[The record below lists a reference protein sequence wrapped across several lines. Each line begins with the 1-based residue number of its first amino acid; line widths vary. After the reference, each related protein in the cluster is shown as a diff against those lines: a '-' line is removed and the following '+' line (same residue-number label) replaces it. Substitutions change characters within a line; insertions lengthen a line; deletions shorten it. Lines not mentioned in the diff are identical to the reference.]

1 MGLDQPGFLVVVGAP
16 VFITQSPLFFPFFP
30 VENLVAENRR
40 ICVCAV
46 AVELVSTAE
55 NGITDIEMMGN
66 AKRKEV
72 GLVREEGYYFRG
84 GWWWWWRALRYG
96 ILLYIRYYK

>member
-16 VFITQSPLFFPFFP
+16 VFIAQSLLFLFWLFPFSRWKISSP
-30 VENLVAENRR
+30 KIEEYV
-40 ICVCAV
+40 CVCV
-46 AVELVSTAE
+46 CSRGRELVSTLE

-72 GLVREEGYYFRG
+72 GLVREEQEGYYFVAVG
-84 GWWWWWRALRYG
+84 GG
-96 ILLYIRYYK
+96 GGEH